1 MALIMSGSERG
12 PVGSWRCSAVRTLLG
27 LLGCGDDPS
36 SPAGTTATVRFVYEA
51 STTTDP
57 GVAAAFPGCVQGV
70 SMTHIHAG
78 WRGFI
83 AVFMTAVEPD
93 RWEITFS
100 DVPVDEEQ
108 RIRVSDPNV
117 CALNPTGASTEG
129 VFANGTML
137 VRVVDTPGSGVEPG
151 LAFQVSADGTVRP

>member
-1 MALIMSGSERG
+1 
-12 PVGSWRCSAVRTLLG
+12 
-27 LLGCGDDPS
+27 
-36 SPAGTTATVRFVYEA
+36 
-51 STTTDP
+51 
-57 GVAAAFPGCVQGV
+57 
-70 SMTHIHAG
+70 MTHIHLG

-83 AVFMTAVEPD
+83 AVIMTAVEPE
-93 RWEITFS
+93 RWEIMFS

-129 VFANGTML
+129 VFANGTLL

-151 LAFQVSADGTVRP
+151 LAFQVSADGTIRP